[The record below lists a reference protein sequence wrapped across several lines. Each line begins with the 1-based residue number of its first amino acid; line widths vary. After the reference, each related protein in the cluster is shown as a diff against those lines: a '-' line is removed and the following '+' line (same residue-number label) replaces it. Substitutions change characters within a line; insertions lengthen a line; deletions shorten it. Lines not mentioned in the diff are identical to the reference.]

1 MNIEIASDLH
11 ILRIIPKRTLL
22 LSPKK
27 FALQTEAI
35 VSKDMWLIFTE
46 NFDNIMVILELGLES
61 EFYVIRQSKTSLL
74 TTNNED
80 LFIIMKFVVK
90 WKDKIFIE

>member
-11 ILRIIPKRTLL
+11 ILGIIPTRTSL

-27 FALQTEAI
+27 YALPTEAI

-46 NFDNIMVILELGLES
+46 NFRNITALLELGLET
-61 EFYVIRQSKTSLL
+61 EFCIRPPKTSLL
-74 TTNNED
+74 ATNNED
-80 LFIIMKFVVK
+80 LFIIMRFVVK
-90 WKDKIFIE
+90 WED